1 MSARRLTNTTFTPS
15 FIIYISLF
23 KADRKTFL
31 VVNFL
36 ETSQTY
42 PNINVIRWLGF
53 LTVVLFENEL
63 YTTLHR
69 KYHILLGSQNTFIFS
84 NTRFVNI
91 PYEFYTII
99 VKL

>member
-15 FIIYISLF
+15 FIISISLF

-36 ETSQTY
+36 ETSQAY
-42 PNINVIRWLGF
+42 PDKNGIRL
-53 LTVVLFENEL
+53 LDILMVVLFENEL
-63 YTTLHR
+63 YATLLR
-69 KYHILLGSQNTFIFS
+69 KYHIILELQTTYICS
-84 NTRFVNI
+84 NTRFVNN
-91 PYEFYTII
+91 PYAFHTII